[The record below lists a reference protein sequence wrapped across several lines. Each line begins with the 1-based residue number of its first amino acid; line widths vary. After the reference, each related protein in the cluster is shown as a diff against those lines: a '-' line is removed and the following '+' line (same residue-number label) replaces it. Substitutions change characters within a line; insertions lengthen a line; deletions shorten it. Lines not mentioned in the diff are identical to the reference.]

1 MRKHRLRNRIKSLVG
16 SHIDPDKDEELKGS
30 NVETEDN
37 YNKIIELLKDEDQDD
52 KEKLV
57 GLIEEFHK
65 RYQSIYE
72 RYDHITGKLKEK
84 VRSKKENDS
93 SSSSSSD
100 TDSDDQ
106 KSKNGKLEN
115 EIYTEIDELKRK
127 VAAETEEKEAINAE
141 CEAAFKKLQET
152 EEMFNES
159 KLQSDRLR
167 EENSKL
173 LADKRELETE
183 LSLKIEDIN
192 REKTSLMSEIET
204 AMAIIEVEKRNNE
217 ELRAVVVQLK
227 EEKDGFESELE
238 NIKEEFSKT
247 KEKLKTTEEEVSNAI
262 QILET
267 SEAEKKSLSEEL
279 SRQRE
284 IHDSFK
290 NETEIKMIGIEEEL
304 ELLKSQK
311 TEIEKRKEDEIL
323 ALEKKSED
331 KESEINHL
339 QVELESTRSQMD
351 SLKLELANKAAD
363 EQKLLEETIE
373 DLKSDLEIKGD
384 EINSLS
390 ETVRNLEVKI
400 RLANQKLRVT
410 EQMLNETEHDHARR
424 EEKLHQENKD
434 LTDKISTLSETI
446 ISVKKEV
453 QENVH
458 ETLSIIDSLTVKFEE
473 DYGHVTTRVSEIKN
487 EIQAVASQ
495 VKRTRSEKDELK
507 RKLEE
512 MVVKLKMGESENEK
526 LMKLL
531 ENKNE
536 KIEEM
541 ENKIHLKDEE
551 IMEVVQDKKEAIRQ
565 LCIWADYQRG
575 RCDRLQELLGG
586 GGSGG
591 RRQTVR

>member
-30 NVETEDN
+30 NIETEDN
-37 YNKIIELLKDEDQDD
+37 YRKIIELLKEEDQDD
-52 KEKLV
+52 KDKLV

-84 VRSKKENDS
+84 VRSKKENNS

-100 TDSDDQ
+100 TDSDDPSNKK

-127 VAAETEEKEAINAE
+127 LAVETEEKEAINSE
-141 CEAAFKKLQET
+141 CEAAFKKVQET
-152 EEMFNES
+152 ERMFNES
-159 KLQSDRLR
+159 KLQADRLQ

-173 LADKRELETE
+173 LAD
-183 LSLKIEDIN
+183 N
-192 REKTSLMSEIET
+192 ET
-204 AMAIIEVEKRNNE
+204 AMATIEEEKRNNE
-217 ELRAVVVQLK
+217 ELRALLVQLK
-227 EEKDGFESELE
+227 GEKEGFETELQ

-247 KEKLKTTEEEVSNAI
+247 KEKLKTTEDEVSNMI

-267 SEAEKKSLSEEL
+267 TEAEKRSLSEEL
-279 SRQRE
+279 SKQRE
-284 IHDSFK
+284 IHESFK
-290 NETEIKMIGIEEEL
+290 NETENKMTGIVEEL

-311 TEIEKRKEDEIL
+311 TEIEKQKDNEIL

-339 QVELESTRSQMD
+339 QVELESIRSQKLETDIQLEKMSLQLD
-351 SLKLELANKAAD
+351 FLKLELANKAAD

-384 EINSLS
+384 EINSLT

-400 RLANQKLRVT
+400 RLTNQKLHVT
-410 EQMLNETEHDHARR
+410 EQMLNETEHDYARK
-424 EEKLHQENKD
+424 EEKLHQENKS

-446 ISVKKEV
+446 VSVKKEV
-453 QENVH
+453 QEKVH
-458 ETLSIIDSLTVKFEE
+458 ETLSVIDSLTVKFEE
-473 DYGHVTTRVSEIKN
+473 DYGHVTTRVNEITN
-487 EIQAVASQ
+487 EIQAVLSQ
-495 VKRTRSEKDELK
+495 LKRTRSEKQELQ

-512 MVVKLKMGESENEK
+512 MVMKLKIGEVENEK
-526 LMKLL
+526 LMKSL
-531 ENKNE
+531 ENMND
-536 KIEEM
+536 KIKEM
-541 ENKIHLKDEE
+541 ENKIHVKDEE
-551 IMEVVQDKKEAIRQ
+551 IMNVVKDKIEAIRQ
-565 LCIWADYQRG
+565 LCMWADYQRG
-575 RCDRLQELLGG
+575 RCDHLQELLSRTTGG
-586 GGSGG
+586 GG
-591 RRQTVR
+591 RKR